1 MNNKISQQEL
11 AALFAARKELP
22 KKQAELFVRTM
33 FEIVQE
39 YVVKEGLVKIKG
51 LGTFKLINVESR
63 ASVDVSTGERI
74 QIDSHSKITFT
85 PDKALADQ
93 VNKPFAGFTTVILN
107 PGTKL
112 EDMESLEL
120 DESLLPELTPEEL
133 AEDVEAENLADVETE
148 DELIA
153 EEEEDVAEE
162 EETIPED
169 EGTEDEELTD
179 EKAGDEAP
187 EENEKQAEQ
196 AAKPVEE
203 ETMTKETKM
212 VDAEVIRQMVKNAV
226 NKEMKKQRGVVLSW
240 GWVATCM
247 LLIVVM
253 LIGSFMLGYYM
264 GGDIKAAI
272 FDQTV
277 EKKADVKTPK
287 EVKSEK
293 TITATPKKTGET
305 PAQSKETS
313 SPTKEN
319 KQDVKAE
326 TAAPQAP
333 VELQVKPV
341 EAKPAVKYEQMPG
354 GAYEIVGVK
363 GEHVM
368 KAGDNLLRIARKNYG
383 DPGLANYIV
392 FFNHI
397 ENPDVVPLGATL
409 RLPELVKK

>member
-11 AALFAARKELP
+11 AASFAARKELP

-107 PGTKL
+107 PDTRL
-112 EDMESLEL
+112 EDMESMEL

-133 AEDVEAENLADVETE
+133 EEDVETE
-148 DELIA
+148 NFSEEEISVEDTETENA
-153 EEEEDVAEE
+153 EEIDENAEGEPEE
-162 EETIPED
+162 EKAEVTKEQMEQVVEPIK
-169 EGTEDEELTD
+169 EES
-179 EKAGDEAP
+179 
-187 EENEKQAEQ
+187 
-196 AAKPVEE
+196 
-203 ETMTKETKM
+203 MTKEIKM
-212 VDAEVIRQMVKNAV
+212 VDAEVIQQMVQNAV

-247 LLIVVM
+247 FLIVVM
-253 LIGSFMLGYYM
+253 LIGSFMLGYRM
-264 GGDIKAAI
+264 GGDTNHPLFGQVVETKVGVKKPQAVK
-272 FDQTV
+272 T
-277 EKKADVKTPK
+277 EKKADSAAGKKEQSQPQTKEAVKEDK
-287 EVKSEK
+287 AV
-293 TITATPKKTGET
+293 TAT
-305 PAQSKETS
+305 
-313 SPTKEN
+313 
-319 KQDVKAE
+319 
-326 TAAPQAP
+326 QAP
-333 VELQVKPV
+333 EELQVKPV
-341 EAKPAVKYEQMPG
+341 EAKPVAKYEQMPG

-363 GEHVM
+363 GEHIM

-383 DPGLANYIV
+383 DPELARYIV

-397 ENPDVVPLGATL
+397 ENPDVVPLGAKL
-409 RLPELVKK
+409 KLPELVKK